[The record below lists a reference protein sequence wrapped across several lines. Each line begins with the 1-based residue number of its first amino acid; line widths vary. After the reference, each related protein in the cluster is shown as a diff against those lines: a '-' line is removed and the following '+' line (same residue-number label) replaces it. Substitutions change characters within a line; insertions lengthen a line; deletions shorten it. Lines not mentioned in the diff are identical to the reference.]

1 MDAKGEDVSK
11 TELTLWTENEA
22 EAPLKYTDYKPKW
35 SGDQLVR
42 YLSEFEM
49 VVCVM
54 CRYALN
60 EPPGIRRHL
69 VSRPEMNLQG
79 NSRTSAVKSSVI
91 HKSTTLDAL
100 FL

>member
-60 EPPGIRRHL
+60 EPPGAW
-69 VSRPEMNLQG
+69 NTT
-79 NSRTSAVKSSVI
+79 TSCLETRNE
-91 HKSTTLDAL
+91 STG
-100 FL
+100 